1 MAGNLCVSRTQVCTV
16 FICDTS
22 VCVNDSAIERFCT
35 KCYEIILSFGKGK
48 VSIWNT
54 ALKCT
59 AYSYSLDTL
68 QNPILNIISEQICHK
83 SCTGG
88 ICLYGKHSRKIE
100 SSASSEMET
109 EIILVCGNQAV

>member
-1 MAGNLCVSRTQVCTV
+1 MFKVT
-16 FICDTS
+16 F
-22 VCVNDSAIERFCT
+22 
-35 KCYEIILSFGKGK
+35 SFEDG
-48 VSIWNT
+48 S
-54 ALKCT
+54 
-59 AYSYSLDTL
+59 
-68 QNPILNIISEQICHK
+68 HK

>member
-1 MAGNLCVSRTQVCTV
+1 MAGNLCVGRSQVCAV

-22 VCVNDSAIERFCT
+22 VCVNNSSIERFCT

-59 AYSYSLDTL
+59 AYSYSLDAL
-68 QNPILNIISEQICHK
+68 QNPILSIIPEQICHK
-83 SCTGG
+83 SCTGN
-88 ICLYGKHSRKIE
+88 ICLYRKYRREIE
-100 SSASSEMET
+100 SSASSKMET
-109 EIILVCGNQAV
+109 EIILVCGDQAV